1 MASFSDFLNWLSGI
15 LWGPYMIALL
25 VGTGVYL
32 TFKLGFIQIRY
43 FKMAF
48 KETFTKI
55 FKPAEGEGEI
65 KSFQALAAALSA
77 CVGVGNIAGVA
88 TAIAVGGP
96 GAIFWMWVSAFFG
109 MATKYSEITLS
120 MKFREKDENGVWRGG
135 PMYVLKNSLHWKG
148 AGIFFAVVTAFVGL
162 ISCNMVQ
169 SNSVASALATYNIP
183 SYVTGLV
190 LSVLTFLVI
199 FGGVKR
205 LGKVTSVVTPFMGIF
220 YILGALI
227 IIVIN
232 YANIIPAFALIFKA
246 AFTGQAAVGGFAGA
260 GIQHAMRFGVAR
272 GIFSNEAGI
281 GSSPMIHATAVVD
294 HPCRQ
299 GLYGIMEVF
308 IDTIVICTMTAL
320 VIITTGAWETG
331 LTSSALSSKAFELG
345 LPGTWGSLIV
355 SVAITLFAYSTLL
368 SWFWYGETSI
378 EFIFGKRAIL
388 PYRVL
393 WIICAF
399 VGAVSQLDLLWLM
412 ADTVNGFMAI
422 PNLISLLTLG
432 GTVVTLTNEFSSK
445 NKSDISKTNSTAMSE

>member
-1 MASFSDFLNWLSGI
+1 MASFSDFLNWLCGI

-25 VGTGVYL
+25 VGTGVFL
-32 TFKLGFIQIRY
+32 TIKLGFVQIRC
-43 FKMAF
+43 FGISF

-88 TAIAVGGP
+88 TAIALGGP

-120 MKFREKDENGVWRGG
+120 MKYREKDENGVWRGG
-135 PMYVLKNSLHWKG
+135 PMYVLKNALKWKG
-148 AGIFFAVVTAFVGL
+148 AAVFFAAVTAFVGL
-162 ISCNMVQ
+162 ISCDMVQ
-169 SNSVASALATYNIP
+169 SNSVASALTTYNIP
-183 SYVTGLV
+183 PYVTGLI
-190 LSVLTFLVI
+190 LSILTFMVI
-199 FGGVKR
+199 FGGIKR
-205 LGKVTSVVTPFMGIF
+205 LGKVTSIITPFMGIF
-220 YILGALI
+220 YIIGALI

-232 YANIIPAFALIFKA
+232 ANHIIPAFVLIFKD
-246 AFTGQAAVGGFAGA
+246 AFTGQAAFGGFAGA
-260 GIQHAMRFGVAR
+260 GIQQAMRFGVAR

-281 GSSPMIHATAVVD
+281 GSSPMIHATATVD

-331 LTSSALSSKAFELG
+331 LTSAALSSKAFELG
-345 LPGTWGSLIV
+345 LPGGWGSIIV
-355 SVAITLFAYSTLL
+355 TLAITLFAYSTLL
-368 SWFWYGETSI
+368 SWSWYGETAI
-378 EFIFGKRAIL
+378 EFIFGKVAIT
-388 PYRVL
+388 PYRIL
-393 WIICAF
+393 WVVSVF
-399 VGAVSQLDLLWLM
+399 VGAVSQLDIVWLL

-422 PNLISLLTLG
+422 PNLISLLMLG
-432 GTVVTLTNEFSSK
+432 GTVAALTKEFLDK
-445 NKSDISKTNSTAMSE
+445 NKTDISKTNNKTMNV

>member
-1 MASFSDFLNWLSGI
+1 MLSFSDFLNWLSGI
-15 LWGPYMIALL
+15 LWGPYMITLL
-25 VGTGVYL
+25 VGTGIFL
-32 TFKLGFIQIRY
+32 TFRLGFVQIRC
-43 FKMAF
+43 FGMAF

-77 CVGVGNIAGVA
+77 CIGVGNIAGVA

-96 GAIFWMWVSAFFG
+96 GAIFWMWVSALFG

-120 MKFREKDENGVWRGG
+120 MKYREKDENGVWRGG
-135 PMYVLKNSLHWKG
+135 PMYVLKNAIHWKG
-148 AGIFFAVVTAFVGL
+148 IAVFFAAVTAFVGL

-169 SNSVASALATYNIP
+169 SNSVASALTLYNVP
-183 SYVTGLV
+183 SYITGLI
-190 LSVLTFLVI
+190 LSILTFLVI

-205 LGKVTSVVTPFMGIF
+205 LGKVTSVITPFMGLF
-220 YILGALI
+220 YIIGALV

-232 YANIIPAFALIFKA
+232 YSGIIPAFALIFKS
-246 AFTGQAAVGGFAGA
+246 AFSGHAAVGGFAGA
-260 GIQHAMRFGVAR
+260 GIQQAMRFGVAR

-281 GSSPMIHATAVVD
+281 GSSPMIHATATTD

-308 IDTIVICTMTAL
+308 IDTIVVCTMTAL

-331 LTSSALSSKAFELG
+331 MTSAALSSKAFDIG
-345 LPGTWGSLIV
+345 LPGGIGSMIV
-355 SVAITLFAYSTLL
+355 SVAIALFAYSTLL
-368 SWFWYGETSI
+368 SWSWYGETAI
-378 EFIFGKRAIL
+378 EFLFGKIAIK

-393 WIICAF
+393 WVLCAF
-399 VGAVSQLDLLWLM
+399 VGAVSQLDLLWLL

-422 PNLISLLTLG
+422 PNLISLLMLS
-432 GTVVTLTNEFSSK
+432 GTVAMLTKEFLDK
-445 NKSDISKTNSTAMSE
+445 NKTEISKTSNTTINR